1 MCSRIQFLTLDTGE
15 ATALWKTF
23 QKMKQNLSKI
33 SVFFLSLFNFFVWLF
48 WCAFSRLWL
57 RHLKQQNKRKMK
69 LTQKF
74 GALSKQIFLLL
85 ILWRTTKKIHFSIFF
100 FQKNESTLQNEG
112 FLTRNMKE
120 LLKSGRVKE
129 TRAPLHHKFSY
140 YHQKQSQQTE
150 TYLGFTA
157 R

>member
-74 GALSKQIFLLL
+74 GALAKQIFLLL
-85 ILWRTTKKIHFSIFF
+85 ILWRTTKKNPFFNFF
-100 FQKNESTLQNEG
+100 FSKKWIHPSE
-112 FLTRNMKE
+112 R
-120 LLKSGRVKE
+120 LLFNSQYERTFKIW
-129 TRAPLHHKFSY
+129 
-140 YHQKQSQQTE
+140 QSK
-150 TYLGFTA
+150 GN
-157 R
+157 